1 MKMSKAT
8 DMTVRCEAPRF
19 VQIQQTVL
27 RRGRSGTIL
36 VALLFLLLP
45 LAAVTTVAQ
54 GDPSHIQ
61 MDSSRADQLDLNNDG
76 DPDTIRIVYL
86 LNTSSHY
93 AEAAVQ
99 VDVESGGMPLTF
111 WENVTF
117 NRSTPYFGS
126 QDIEAWGDGV
136 YSVRLKV
143 WDAESGILILTED
156 LGEYELKAKL
166 VPPFLKFESPSTQ
179 PIMIGDDCSIERI
192 FSDDIGERYDTMGTI
207 SLTGTP
213 WLVADDLSVIDC
225 STWPA
230 GDYDLG
236 MFYRNGLGFIGEAD
250 FQFTIH
256 TLPPPGFKLNV
267 TGQHGEVGSVCAVAI
282 EPSLGTTMA
291 LMTIEWDITD
301 PRGDEIESAGF
312 SSIDCRLWQV
322 GLTKVR
328 VTVTSGEGQETIGAV
343 NLVRL
348 PPTGS
353 ASEEVLNASGP
364 ESLWPDRSLGAGH
377 EATPFFGNSNGV
389 AQGVVFLIGALI
401 AILLGIFAAVMWTR
415 RGEED
420 GYMTG
425 IVGDAIEPD
434 SDGLPSYVDPTGVY
448 WRQHADGNVDWYD
461 AVVDQWVPYEE
472 T

>member
-1 MKMSKAT
+1 
-8 DMTVRCEAPRF
+8 
-19 VQIQQTVL
+19 
-27 RRGRSGTIL
+27 

-45 LAAVTTVAQ
+45 LAAASAAAE

-76 DPDTIRIVYL
+76 DPDTIRVVYL

-99 VDVESGGMPLTF
+99 LDVESAGMSLTF

-117 NRSTPYFGS
+117 NRTSPHFGS
-126 QDIEAWGDGV
+126 QDVEAWGDGT
-136 YSVRLKV
+136 YNVRLKL
-143 WDAESGILILTED
+143 WDGESGILILTED
-156 LGEYELKAKL
+156 LGDYDLKAKL
-166 VPPFLKFESPSTQ
+166 VPPFLKFDFNAAP
-179 PIMIGDDCSIERI
+179 PIMIGDVCSIERI

-213 WLVADDLSVIDC
+213 WLVPDDLSDIDC
-225 STWPA
+225 SSWPA
-230 GDYDLG
+230 GDYDLR
-236 MFYRNGLGFIGEAD
+236 MLYRNGLGFTGEAN

-267 TGQHGEVGSVCAVAI
+267 TGQHGEVGSECAVAI

-291 LMTIEWDITD
+291 LMTIEWEITD
-301 PRGDEIESAGF
+301 PRGDDVSTPGF

-328 VTVTSGEGQETIGAV
+328 VTVTSGEGQETIGAY

-348 PPTGS
+348 PPSGS
-353 ASEEVLNASGP
+353 ASAEVLNASGP
-364 ESLWPDRSLGAGH
+364 DSLWPDRSLGDEH
-377 EATPFFGNSNGV
+377 QATPFFGNSNGV
-389 AQGVVFLIGALI
+389 AQGVVFFIGAAI

-415 RGEED
+415 RSEEELYMSGVVGE
-420 GYMTG
+420 
-425 IVGDAIEPD
+425 AIDPD
-434 SDGLPSYVDPTGVY
+434 SEGLPSYVDPTGVH
-448 WRQHADGNVDWYD
+448 WRQHEDGNVDWFD
-461 AVVDQWVPYEE
+461 AVVGQWVPYEE
-472 T
+472 V